1 MNYIQKGDVM
11 NFVSFQV
18 KMAAVELAKA
28 MENEDG
34 VEGAV
39 KAFFKHYR
47 RRKNE
52 QESEPEDSTVF
63 SIRKCFGC
71 S

>member
-1 MNYIQKGDVM
+1 MICLNLFYTFK
-11 NFVSFQV
+11 V
-18 KMAAVELAKA
+18 KESAVELAKA

-39 KAFFKHYR
+39 QAFHKHFPQ
-47 RRKNE
+47 KKID
-52 QESEPEDSTVF
+52 SEPEEKRQFYCSL
-63 SIRKCFGC
+63 RHCFGH